1 MDKFKDFFKGLQE
14 NASKLFGGKDVTAM
28 KDDLMRGNIP
38 GTEDL
43 KEAFTSGDYSGA
55 FSSAQQFLGDAGT
68 ILTENFGDISDLQK
82 AVADV
87 ASKLDLDMPELS
99 LGELEKQVRSI
110 DVGDPEKW
118 KEDVLKAFEEND
130 INVSVLEG
138 LDPSELMKT
147 VSDGFALEDIKENIL
162 KSLGDEDL
170 VATLKSRDVD
180 GVVDKLKELAASGSF
195 PEISVENLPDLTGA
209 LAKLP
214 KVATSILSE
223 NDIDVSKG
231 LDAIPSSMERGIGV
245 MSDDQIADK
254 FDDIDYMLGDVRR
267 TPRAPH
273 TRRHPLTT
281 TPPHPSQWDIENVK
295 WGRKLAKDC
304 DAKFGENGKMCAR
317 RISGA
322 KDAGISCLKNMAPN
336 AQQCIQG
343 FCGGKSSERGLP
355 PTDNTTSRGDF
366 DFSAMVTTAT
376 DVVTDAAKD
385 ATSAAD
391 GAVAAAADA
400 VSSALPPA
408 TAGKPAAEAKLTIDK
423 GLAAYVKKM
432 REQNKKTGT
441 FTGKA

>member
-1 MDKFKDFFKGLQE
+1 
-14 NASKLFGGKDVTAM
+14 
-28 KDDLMRGNIP
+28 
-38 GTEDL
+38 
-43 KEAFTSGDYSGA
+43 
-55 FSSAQQFLGDAGT
+55 
-68 ILTENFGDISDLQK
+68 
-82 AVADV
+82 
-87 ASKLDLDMPELS
+87 
-99 LGELEKQVRSI
+99 
-110 DVGDPEKW
+110 
-118 KEDVLKAFEEND
+118 
-130 INVSVLEG
+130 
-138 LDPSELMKT
+138 
-147 VSDGFALEDIKENIL
+147 
-162 KSLGDEDL
+162 
-170 VATLKSRDVD
+170 
-180 GVVDKLKELAASGSF
+180 
-195 PEISVENLPDLTGA
+195 
-209 LAKLP
+209 
-214 KVATSILSE
+214 
-223 NDIDVSKG
+223 
-231 LDAIPSSMERGIGV
+231 
-245 MSDDQIADK
+245 
-254 FDDIDYMLGDVRR
+254 
-267 TPRAPH
+267 
-273 TRRHPLTT
+273 
-281 TPPHPSQWDIENVK
+281 
-295 WGRKLAKDC
+295 
-304 DAKFGENGKMCAR
+304 MCAR